1 MKKIIIKDEIFD
13 LFPDFYRGIVFV
25 KDITNQQSNKRIRKL
40 LKKEIDRQTDIDES
54 KDSRILAWDEVHR
67 KMGSDPDT
75 HLPSIKYLI
84 QNMRPN
90 KSLPFINS
98 VVALFNYI
106 SVKYI
111 LPCGGD
117 DISQIK
123 GNLVLGIA
131 DGTETFVPL
140 GGEIEENPY
149 SGEVIYYDDY
159 NNNVMCRR
167 WNWRN
172 GDVTKIEIDS
182 KKILLNIDCLPPSS
196 PDIGNKARDELAAL
210 LTLHCDAEVET
221 MHLNYSTREID
232 IL

>member
-1 MKKIIIKDEIFD
+1 MKKIIIKDAIFD
-13 LFPDFYRGIVFV
+13 LFPDFYRGVVLV
-25 KDITNQQSNKRIRKL
+25 KDITNQKSNKRIKKL
-40 LKKEIDRQTDIDES
+40 LKKEIDRQVDIDES
-54 KDSRILAWDEVHR
+54 KDSRILAWDEAHR
-67 KMGSDPDT
+67 KMGSNPDT
-75 HLPSIKYLI
+75 HFPSIKYLI
-84 QNMRPN
+84 QSMRPN
-90 KSLPFINS
+90 RSLPFINS

-106 SVKYI
+106 SLKYI

-123 GNLVLGIA
+123 SNLVLGIA

-140 GGEIEENPY
+140 GREIEENPY

-172 GDVTKIEIDS
+172 GDITRIEIDS
-182 KKILLNIDCLPPSS
+182 KNIILNIDCLPPSS
-196 PDIGNKARDELAAL
+196 PDIGNKARDELAEL
-210 LTLHCDAEVET
+210 LKLHCNAEVET
-221 MHLNYSTREID
+221 MHLNYGTREID

>member
-13 LFPDFYRGIVFV
+13 LFPDFYRGIVLV
-25 KDITNQQSNKRIRKL
+25 KDMTNQQSNKRIRKL

-196 PDIGNKARDELAAL
+196 PDIGNKARDELAEL